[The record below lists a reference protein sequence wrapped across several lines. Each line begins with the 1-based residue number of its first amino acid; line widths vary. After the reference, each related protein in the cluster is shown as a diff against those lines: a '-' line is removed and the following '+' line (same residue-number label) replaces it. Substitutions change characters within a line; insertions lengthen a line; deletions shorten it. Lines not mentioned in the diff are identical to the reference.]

1 MSAPN
6 TVAFLINAF
15 VVLAEFWF
23 IGQLGIIPLAAITL
37 AFPAIMLTQ
46 QMAFGALGWGCIFF
60 YIKKFRSQHINRAEK
75 LIMALLIYFIF
86 RSLIFFL
93 VFLFFGEWLLVTL

>member
-15 VVLAEFWF
+15 VVSLNFGLS
-23 IGQLGIIPLAAITL
+23 GQLGIIPLAAITL

-46 QMAFGALGWGCIFF
+46 QMAFGALGGAVLFF
-60 YIKKFRSQHINRAEK
+60 YIKKLRSQEIK
-75 LIMALLIYFIF
+75 
-86 RSLIFFL
+86 
-93 VFLFFGEWLLVTL
+93 